1 MAAAISSN
9 PAPSK
14 SVTISSIDCPGNSSA
29 RACSLA
35 ASSSG
40 RRTAY
45 SFAVLAGAGAF
56 FHRSSKGLN
65 FTSTPPYQ
73 TTATGYYRPRGPS
86 ISAQSKPRPINLP
99 SSGNSPHIGGAP
111 NSTDGAGGGAGGW
124 RRNLSGVFE
133 YSSRALG
140 LVWSTNRA
148 LSITLAVL
156 TLIAG
161 VLPAGVAYVGA
172 QIVDAV
178 IHAADLHHRAGT
190 TYLNNVVRYVALE
203 ALLVAATAMAQ
214 RGISLAQSL
223 LRAQL
228 GQRVNVMILEKALTL
243 DLTQFEDSEFYDKL
257 TRARREASSRPL
269 SLVMRTFGLLQN
281 AISLVSFG
289 GLLVR
294 FSPWA
299 VVLLILAG
307 LPAFLAEAKFS
318 GEAFRL
324 FRWRAPESRM
334 QIYLESV
341 LAREDYAKEVKLFEL
356 GPRFLDRYRDIFT
369 RLYREDRDLT
379 LRRDAWGFGLGLLGT
394 AALYGGYVW
403 IAAETV
409 LGAMTVGQ
417 MTMYLMLFRQ
427 GQSAVSAALSA
438 VSGLYEDNLYL
449 SNLFEYLEQPVQGS
463 SGTLTAG
470 PKPGDGIRFE
480 DVEFVYP
487 DSTAPA
493 LSHIDLHVK
502 PGESLALVGEN
513 GSGKTTMIKLLTRLY
528 RPTSGRILLDG
539 LDLQEWDETVLRR
552 RIGVIFQDFAR
563 YQMLVG
569 ENIGAGDERAFDDE
583 ARWRSAAMQ
592 GLAAEF
598 VEALPSGYRTQLGKW
613 FKDGRELS
621 GGQWQKIA
629 LARAFMR
636 NEADIL
642 VLDEPTAAIDAAAEA
657 EVFEHFRE
665 LTRNRIAIVI
675 SHRFST
681 VRMADQIL
689 VLDEGRIVERG
700 SHDSLLAEDGRYA
713 KLFTL
718 QARGYR

>member
-1 MAAAISSN
+1 
-9 PAPSK
+9 
-14 SVTISSIDCPGNSSA
+14 
-29 RACSLA
+29 LA
-35 ASSSG
+35 S
-40 RRTAY
+40 
-45 SFAVLAGAGAF
+45 
-56 FHRSSKGLN
+56 
-65 FTSTPPYQ
+65 
-73 TTATGYYRPRGPS
+73 RP
-86 ISAQSKPRPINLP
+86 
-99 SSGNSPHIGGAP
+99 SPHIPDSPQASTPAADSGGLQR
-111 NSTDGAGGGAGGW
+111 SW
-124 RRNLSGVFE
+124 LGVFT
-133 YSSRALG
+133 YSRRALL
-140 LVWSTNRA
+140 LVWTTNKA
-148 LSITLAVL
+148 LSITLGLL

-161 VLPAGVAYVGA
+161 VLPAGVAFVGA

-178 IHAADLHHRAGT
+178 IHAADVHRETGSASFAH
-190 TYLNNVVRYVALE
+190 VMKYVALE
-203 ALLVAATAMAQ
+203 AILIAAMSMAQ

-243 DLTQFEDSEFYDKL
+243 ELTQFEDSEFYDKL

-289 GLLVR
+289 GLLIH

-324 FRWRAPESRM
+324 FRWRAPEARM

-341 LAREDYAKEVKLFEL
+341 LAREDSAKEVKLFEL
-356 GPRFLDRYRDIFT
+356 GPRLLDRYRDIFT

-379 LRRDAWGFGLGLLGT
+379 LRRDAWGFGLGLVGT
-394 AALYGGYVW
+394 ATLYGGYAW

-427 GQSAVSAALSA
+427 GQAAVSAALSA
-438 VSGLYEDNLYL
+438 VGGLYEDNLYL
-449 SNLFEYLEQPVQGS
+449 SNLFEYLEQPTGRNSGSTLQGPS
-463 SGTLTAG
+463 
-470 PKPGDGIRFE
+470 PGDGIRFE
-480 DVEFVYP
+480 DVEFIYP
-487 DSTAPA
+487 GATAPA
-493 LSHIDLHVK
+493 LSGIDLHVR
-502 PGESLALVGEN
+502 PGESLALVGQN
-513 GSGKTTMIKLLTRLY
+513 GSGKTTLIKLLTRLY
-528 RPTSGRILLDG
+528 QPTRGRILLDG
-539 LDLQEWDETVLRR
+539 LDLKDWDETTLRQ

-569 ENIGAGDERAFDDE
+569 ENIGA
-583 ARWRSAAMQ
+583 
-592 GLAAEF
+592 
-598 VEALPSGYRTQLGKW
+598 
-613 FKDGRELS
+613 

-642 VLDEPTAAIDAAAEA
+642 VLDEPTAAIDAGAEA

-665 LTRNRIAIVI
+665 LTRRRIAIVI

-681 VRMADQIL
+681 VRMTDQIL
-689 VLDEGRIVERG
+689 VLEEGRIVERG
-700 SHDSLLAEDGRYA
+700 SHESLMAADGRYA

>member
-1 MAAAISSN
+1 
-9 PAPSK
+9 
-14 SVTISSIDCPGNSSA
+14 
-29 RACSLA
+29 L
-35 ASSSG
+35 
-40 RRTAY
+40 
-45 SFAVLAGAGAF
+45 L
-56 FHRSSKGLN
+56 
-65 FTSTPPYQ
+65 
-73 TTATGYYRPRGPS
+73 
-86 ISAQSKPRPINLP
+86 
-99 SSGNSPHIGGAP
+99 
-111 NSTDGAGGGAGGW
+111 
-124 RRNLSGVFE
+124 GVFA
-133 YSSRALG
+133 YSSRALS
-140 LVWSTNRA
+140 LVWTTNKA
-148 LSITLAVL
+148 LSVMLALL
-156 TLIAG
+156 TLVAG
-161 VLPAGVAYVGA
+161 VLPAAIAYVGA

-178 IHAADLHHRAGT
+178 IHAADLHRHTGSTLFAP
-190 TYLNNVVRYVALE
+190 VVKYVALE

-281 AISLVSFG
+281 AVSLVSFG
-289 GLLVR
+289 TLLIR

-299 VVLLILAG
+299 VALLILAG

-324 FRWRAPESRM
+324 FRWRAPEARM

-341 LAREDYAKEVKLFEL
+341 LAREDNAKEVKLFEL
-356 GPRFLDRYRDIFT
+356 GPRLLDRYRDIFT

-379 LRRDAWGFGLGLLGT
+379 LRRDAWGFSLGLLGT

-409 LGAMTVGQ
+409 RGAMSVGQ

-427 GQSAVSAALSA
+427 GQTAVSAALSA

-449 SNLFEYLEQPVQGS
+449 SNLYEYLEQPVGS
-463 SGTLTAG
+463 RSGDTKHG
-470 PKPGDGIRFE
+470 PSPGDGIRFE
-480 DVEFVYP
+480 NVEFVYP
-487 DSTAPA
+487 GAATPA
-493 LSHIDLHVK
+493 LSGIDLHVR
-502 PGESLALVGEN
+502 PGESLALVGQN
-513 GSGKTTMIKLLTRLY
+513 GSGKTTLIKLLTRLY
-528 RPTSGRILLDG
+528 QPTRGRILLDG
-539 LDLQEWDETVLRR
+539 LDLKEWDETTLRQ

-569 ENIGAGDERAFDDE
+569 ENIGAGDVRAFDDE
-583 ARWRSAAMQ
+583 SRWRSAAAQ

-598 VEALPSGYRTQLGKW
+598 VETLPAAYHTQLGKW

-642 VLDEPTAAIDAAAEA
+642 VLDEPTAAIDAGAEA

-681 VRMADQIL
+681 VRMTDQIL
-689 VLDEGRIVERG
+689 VLEEGRIVERG
-700 SHDSLLAEDGRYA
+700 SHESLMAADGRYA

>member
-1 MAAAISSN
+1 MKNIQLPHVAAATPEN
-9 PAPSK
+9 
-14 SVTISSIDCPGNSSA
+14 G
-29 RACSLA
+29 SLIR
-35 ASSSG
+35 G
-40 RRTAY
+40 
-45 SFAVLAGAGAF
+45 LAGLFVYSRRA
-56 FHRSSKGLN
+56 LLLVW
-65 FTSTPPYQ
+65 
-73 TTATGYYRPRGPS
+73 TTNKLLS
-86 ISAQSKPRPINLP
+86 IS
-99 SSGNSPHIGGAP
+99 
-111 NSTDGAGGGAGGW
+111 
-124 RRNLSGVFE
+124 
-133 YSSRALG
+133 LG
-140 LVWSTNRA
+140 
-148 LSITLAVL
+148 VL
-156 TLIAG
+156 TLLAG
-161 VLPAGVAYVGA
+161 ILPAGIAYVGA
-172 QIVDAV
+172 LIVDAV
-178 IHAADLHHRAGT
+178 IHAADLHRRAGIT
-190 TYLNNVVRYVALE
+190 ALSDVARFVALE
-203 ALLVAATAMAQ
+203 ALLVALTSMAQ
-214 RGISLAQSL
+214 RGLSLAQSL

-269 SLVMRTFGLLQN
+269 SLVMRTFGFLQN
-281 AISLVSFG
+281 GVSLISFG

-299 VVLLILAG
+299 VVLLVLAG

-341 LAREDYAKEVKLFEL
+341 LAREDTAKEVKLFQL
-356 GPRFLDRYRDIFT
+356 GPRLLDRYREIFT

-379 LRRDAWGFGLGLLGT
+379 LRRDAWGFGLGLVGT
-394 AALYGGYVW
+394 CTLYGGYAW
-403 IAAETV
+403 IAAETAQ
-409 LGAMTVGQ
+409 GAMSVGQ

-438 VSGLYEDNLYL
+438 VGGLYEDNLYL
-449 SNLFEYLEQPVQGS
+449 STLFDYLEQPVGMA
-463 SGTLTAG
+463 SGTLTRG
-470 PKPGDGIRFE
+470 PQPGDGVRFE

-487 DSTAPA
+487 GATRPA
-493 LSHIDLHVK
+493 LSGIDLHVK
-502 PGESLALVGEN
+502 PGESLALVGQN
-513 GSGKTTMIKLLTRLY
+513 GSGKTTLIKLLTRLY
-528 RPTSGRILLDG
+528 QPTRGRILLDG
-539 LDLQEWDETVLRR
+539 LDLKDWDETVLRQ

-569 ENIGAGDERAFDDE
+569 ENIGAGDVRAFDDE
-583 ARWRSAAMQ
+583 ARWRSAAAQ

-598 VEALPSGYRTQLGKW
+598 VETLPAGYRTQLGKW

-642 VLDEPTAAIDAAAEA
+642 VLDEPTSAIDAGAEA

-681 VRMADQIL
+681 VRMTDQIL
-689 VLDEGRIVERG
+689 VLEDGRIIERG
-700 SHDSLLAEDGRYA
+700 SHESLMDGGGRYA
-713 KLFTL
+713 HLFTL